1 MAHIG
6 KELALC
12 SICFFGCIFG
22 FLGILLSPLD
32 IRDIAGN
39 NQQCFSAAKMKFM
52 PGGFYF
58 NDLSILTSML
68 RLHFR
73 RLARLNQF
81 NCDPH
86 VRHCIVRPDIR
97 NAHVQKFFARIAVMF

>member
-32 IRDIAGN
+32 IGDIAGN
-39 NQQCFSAAKMKFM
+39 NQQGFSAAKMKFM
-52 PGGFYF
+52 P
-58 NDLSILTSML
+58 
-68 RLHFR
+68 
-73 RLARLNQF
+73 
-81 NCDPH
+81 
-86 VRHCIVRPDIR
+86 
-97 NAHVQKFFARIAVMF
+97 